1 MTRNHMEEQPKIYRK
16 VFCDPPALG
25 PLKSHIPN
33 WPDKLAVLLA
43 AIDRHRLRDAADS
56 GI

>member
-1 MTRNHMEEQPKIYRK
+1 MMHDHMEEQLEVYQE
-16 VFCDPPALG
+16 VFCDPPTLG

-43 AIDRHRLRDAADS
+43 AIDRHRLHDAADS

>member
-1 MTRNHMEEQPKIYRK
+1 MKEQLEVYRE
-16 VFCDPPALG
+16 VFCDPPTLG

-33 WPDKLAVLLA
+33 RPDEFAALLA

-56 GI
+56 DI